1 MSPDDRDLLIH
12 RHLEGALSEADAAAL
27 GALIKGDPAFR
38 RRLAE
43 MAFERAQMKDI
54 LSAEPTEAV
63 PVLSLP
69 AAPRFS
75 RRALMPMAA
84 AAIIV
89 ASVGIAVA
97 MWSFREQPGT
107 SAAKPAPEIKRE
119 ADVPK
124 DPYRGFAGPVAFRV
138 VNRTENSLTL
148 QVLSVPGQP
157 SSHLL
162 VGNVIQVGAGYSK
175 NPRGEWSPDG
185 AHASFIRKLDRDQ
198 EDTLDLRHQKDD
210 FFLIG
215 ELTPAQLKWAR
226 SREDAPPKRAPERP
240 RKEAGKE
247 GTRDGADKEGSPKD
261 RPKEE

>member
-1 MSPDDRDLLIH
+1 MTPDDRDLLIH

-27 GALIKGDPAFR
+27 GALIKGDAGFR

-54 LSAEPTEAV
+54 LSAAATEAV
-63 PVLSLP
+63 PVL
-69 AAPRFS
+69 AAPRVP
-75 RRALMPMAA
+75 RRAILPMAA

-89 ASVGIAVA
+89 VSVGIAVA

-107 SAAKPAPEIKRE
+107 NLATPGPGIKPEP
-119 ADVPK
+119 DTPK

-138 VNRTENSLTL
+138 VNRTENSLSL
-148 QVLSVPGQP
+148 LVLSVPGQAP
-157 SSHLL
+157 AHPL

-175 NPRGEWSPDG
+175 NPRGEWSLDG
-185 AHASFIRKLDRDQ
+185 AHAAFIRKLDRDQ
-198 EDTLDLRHQKDD
+198 EDTLDVRHQKDD
-210 FFLIG
+210 FFLVG

-261 RPKEE
+261 RPKEEE